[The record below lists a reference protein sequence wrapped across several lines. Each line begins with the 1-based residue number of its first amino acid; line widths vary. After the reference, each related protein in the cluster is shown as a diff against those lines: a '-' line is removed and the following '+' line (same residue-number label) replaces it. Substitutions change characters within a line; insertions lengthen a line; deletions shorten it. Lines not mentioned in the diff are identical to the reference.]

1 MNTKEK
7 TVEALEEFIN
17 ALQTELKYL
26 NEWETS
32 YTPEELAEY
41 IEQNPWDEFKI
52 ALEEAKK

>member
-7 TVEALEEFIN
+7 TIDALEELID

-26 NEWETS
+26 KEWETA

-41 IEQNPWDEFKI
+41 INENPLAEF
-52 ALEEAKK
+52 LESLKEATQ

>member
-7 TVEALEEFIN
+7 TINALEEFID

-26 NEWETS
+26 NEWETA

-41 IEQNPWDEFKI
+41 INDNPLAEF
-52 ALEEAKK
+52 LESLKEATK

>member
-7 TVEALEEFIN
+7 TIDALEELIN

-26 NEWETS
+26 KEWETA

-41 IEQNPWDEFKI
+41 INENPLAEF
-52 ALEEAKK
+52 LESLKEATQ

>member
-7 TVEALEEFIN
+7 TIDALEELID

-26 NEWETS
+26 KEWETA

-41 IEQNPWDEFKI
+41 IDQNPWEEFKN
-52 ALEEAKK
+52 ALEEATK